1 MKKQKEKQTERL
13 VGTKRERKL
22 GTTRQSDK
30 EAKRHRDQ
38 EGFKGGK
45 TKMADKRNE

>member
-1 MKKQKEKQTERL
+1 MKRQKEKHKERL
-13 VGTKRERKL
+13 IRTEGERTL

-38 EGFKGGK
+38 EGYKGGK
-45 TKMADKRNE
+45 TKMADKRN